1 MSPRTRK
8 TPEAATAE
16 TSETA
21 APKRR
26 GRPPKAATTPEAEAT
41 TVAPEAEAVAPKR
54 RGRPPKAASAPVET
68 VEAPAKA
75 SKKRAS
81 SGTKVAT
88 KDGAEG
94 SNDLPEREAAPSRAG
109 DERGDA
115 GGRDDDRD
123 GRGGR
128 GERGDGDVRADRA
141 ERSDRGDESDRD
153 NGDDRE
159 ERTDRADQ
167 GDRSDRGGR
176 EERGRRGR
184 RGGGQRRVGFNFRD
198 LQGKILPE
206 LHLLAK
212 EVGLEE
218 YRAMEKDELVLAV
231 LERVAESE
239 GLRVVQGYL
248 EISSDGY
255 GFLQES
261 LLQHNTRSVIVSAGL
276 IKQFRLRTGDMILG
290 KARRPRDNER
300 YGTLIRVEA
309 VNGVDPFQAS
319 KRPKFDD
326 LIPTFPDHKIT
337 LETEQQD
344 LSARVIDLLAPI
356 GRGQRG
362 LIVAPPKAGK
372 TTLLKAIAKSVV
384 TNEPDI
390 KVIVLLVDERPEEVT
405 DFRESVTG
413 VEVIASTFDEPPA
426 NHIRVAEFVHERAR
440 RIVEDGG
447 HAMILLDS
455 ITRLARANNLVTP
468 ATGRTLSGG
477 LDSNALHWPKRFLGA
492 ARNIRGGGSLSIL
505 ATALVETGSRMDDVI
520 FEEFKGTGNM
530 ELHLSRRL
538 EERRIFPAIDIL
550 KSGTRREDLLLTE
563 GVLAKMWLLRK
574 VISDM
579 DAAEA
584 MEMLLSRLNRTKDN
598 AEFMS
603 TLGQG

>member
-8 TPEAATAE
+8 TPEAAPAD

-26 GRPPKAATTPEAEAT
+26 GRPPKAAS
-41 TVAPEAEAVAPKR
+41 APEAEVAVAAPETESAAPKR
-54 RGRPPKAASAPVET
+54 RGRPPKSASAAAE
-68 VEAPAKA
+68 PAEGAVPA

-81 SGTKVAT
+81 TNAKSKAKEQAEAAT
-88 KDGAEG
+88 DR
-94 SNDLPEREAAPSRAG
+94 PERDATPSRAG
-109 DERGDA
+109 EERADGD
-115 GGRDDDRD
+115 GRDGDREARTERPDRIDGEDRD
-123 GRGGR
+123 
-128 GERGDGDVRADRA
+128 EQGDRADRA
-141 ERSDRGDESDRD
+141 
-153 NGDDRE
+153 
-159 ERTDRADQ
+159 
-167 GDRSDRGGR
+167 DRSDRGGR

-261 LLQHNTRSVIVSAGL
+261 LLQNNTRSVIVSAGL

-337 LETEQQD
+337 LETGQQD

-384 TNEPDI
+384 TN
-390 KVIVLLVDERPEEVT
+390 
-405 DFRESVTG
+405 
-413 VEVIASTFDEPPA
+413 
-426 NHIRVAEFVHERAR
+426 
-440 RIVEDGG
+440 
-447 HAMILLDS
+447 
-455 ITRLARANNLVTP
+455 
-468 ATGRTLSGG
+468 
-477 LDSNALHWPKRFLGA
+477 
-492 ARNIRGGGSLSIL
+492 
-505 ATALVETGSRMDDVI
+505 
-520 FEEFKGTGNM
+520 
-530 ELHLSRRL
+530 
-538 EERRIFPAIDIL
+538 
-550 KSGTRREDLLLTE
+550 
-563 GVLAKMWLLRK
+563 
-574 VISDM
+574 
-579 DAAEA
+579 
-584 MEMLLSRLNRTKDN
+584 
-598 AEFMS
+598 
-603 TLGQG
+603 